1 MSSFSISISVPE
13 VLTKCTNFVEEHGM
27 VDGIYR
33 ISGIA
38 SNIKRLKTMFDTQTV
53 PEPLHKEDWIQQDL
67 HSVPSLIKL
76 FFRELPEPMCSEKML
91 PLLKKGA
98 AIATLNSDTR
108 EAMPLF
114 KEVMESIGTNHFN
127 TLKHLMIHLQGYP
140 TYY

>member
-1 MSSFSISISVPE
+1 
-13 VLTKCTNFVEEHGM
+13 M

-53 PEPLHKEDWIQQDL
+53 PEPLYKEDWIQQDL

-91 PLLKKGA
+91 PLLKKGPDDSTFLQSTLLKILSNRFFA
-98 AIATLNSDTR
+98 QCVIAIMVKDFKNPTIYNIIRWFAGPMGQMTR
-108 EAMPLF
+108 RP
-114 KEVMESIGTNHFN
+114 SI
-127 TLKHLMIHLQGYP
+127 
-140 TYY
+140 

>member
-1 MSSFSISISVPE
+1 
-13 VLTKCTNFVEEHGM
+13 M

-53 PEPLHKEDWIQQDL
+53 PEPLYKEDWIQQDL

-91 PLLKKGA
+91 PLLKKGPDDSTFLQSTLLKIL
-98 AIATLNSDTR
+98 IASLHNRPINLHPD
-108 EAMPLF
+108 
-114 KEVMESIGTNHFN
+114 I
-127 TLKHLMIHLQGYP
+127 
-140 TYY
+140 